1 VVVTMVY
8 VSLSWVLQSLLN
20 LSQSL
25 GRGQISGLILTSFR
39 FVHDACF
46 ALHLKV
52 LAEGHEPLQDGFVPC
67 EWAEDYVLIGRLET

>member
-25 GRGQISGLILTSFR
+25 GRGQISGLILTPLR
-39 FVHDACF
+39 FVHDACL

-52 LAEGHEPLQDGFVPC
+52 LAESHEPLQDRFVPC